1 MVRANLP
8 NGRTHPAD
16 MGLTVTLAASGLFI
30 LFGIVYFYEAFL
42 SIDPDKA
49 DLHPLSP

>member
-1 MVRANLP
+1 
-8 NGRTHPAD
+8 